1 MSSRKGSSKRN
12 SSSHSSSGDS
22 SANEV
27 IAPKEEFEVEE
38 EAKDAYYKAL
48 CGLPPLSQ
56 DILIPKMPVRSPN
69 APLAPSMVSSDYL
82 TTLRDFYQT
91 PSGVVFRI
99 PNGNESAKNPP
110 EGFFTC
116 YEAFLVYCRMW
127 FPIPGTIVR
136 ALRHFG
142 LWISQLSIPALQ
154 HWLGVLILCYEL
166 GMDLNPGDFEGF
178 WFTRGTGIDGSYHM
192 APKKGELPTPIP
204 PGVELHPCEQ
214 DPSADSYRSFC
225 QARSSPP
232 QAVLLQFLYRRTDSK
247 RGERIRSAVELHRS
261 RAVSQPL
268 DVPYGV
274 EPVIDVLPA
283 QRQRIRSRK
292 GKGVASE
299 NVLGNL
305 PLPKWNLGFS
315 PGERSGT
322 SEVPLPSEFFA
333 DLPPSFTTH
342 KSLDEESRRKIVAEG
357 SSLINEG
364 MRVFNAALDGS
375 VRESRISHFKA
386 EEAERELFRFRKEV
400 EEQSRRQAE
409 LHSRA
414 LVRAERR
421 GKRAIV
427 AKMKQR
433 AALFATE
440 FESFKDAQ
448 KFMGDFRVCSGSVA
462 TLYESQKED
471 FSFPADVAEML
482 GLMNGCAHA
491 ESLVPPIEGRVRQL
505 RDSIEVSKDTAEAET
520 GVGDEGVG
528 VEDGEVDQPVSSF
541 GISMSGFLDFEL

>member
-48 CGLPPLSQ
+48 CGSPSQ
-56 DILIPKMPVRSPN
+56 DIPIPKRPVRSPN
-69 APLAPSMVSSDYL
+69 APLAP
-82 TTLRDFYQT
+82 
-91 PSGVVFRI
+91 
-99 PNGNESAKNPP
+99 K
-110 EGFFTC
+110 
-116 YEAFLVYCRMW
+116 
-127 FPIPGTIVR
+127 
-136 ALRHFG
+136 
-142 LWISQLSIPALQ
+142 
-154 HWLGVLILCYEL
+154 
-166 GMDLNPGDFEGF
+166 
-178 WFTRGTGIDGSYHM
+178 
-192 APKKGELPTPIP
+192 
-204 PGVELHPCEQ
+204 
-214 DPSADSYRSFC
+214 
-225 QARSSPP
+225 
-232 QAVLLQFLYRRTDSK
+232 
-247 RGERIRSAVELHRS
+247 
-261 RAVSQPL
+261 
-268 DVPYGV
+268 
-274 EPVIDVLPA
+274 PVIDVLPA

-292 GKGVASE
+292 GKGVVSE

-305 PLPKWNLGFS
+305 PLPEWNPGFS

-322 SEVPLPSEFFA
+322 SEVPLPSDFFA
-333 DLPPSFTTH
+333 DLPPGFTTH
-342 KSLDEESRRKIVAEG
+342 KSLDEESRRKVVAEG

-375 VRESRISHFKA
+375 FRESRISHFKA

-427 AKMKQR
+427 AEMKR
-433 AALFATE
+433 RTALFASE
-440 FESFKDAQ
+440 FKSFKDSQ
-448 KFMGDFRVCSGSVA
+448 KFA
-462 TLYESQKED
+462 
-471 FSFPADVAEML
+471 AEMS

-505 RDSIEVSKDTAEAET
+505 WDSIEVSEDTAEAGT
-520 GVGDEGVG
+520 GVGDEGSG
-528 VEDGEVDQPVSSF
+528 VADGEVDQPVSSF